1 MKKLLALRNLDIDLT
16 KSETRTLLGF
26 SLLYSFLVLVI
37 LCVMFFLYYQF
48 QKDLMLQEKRQI
60 LQTYSNSLI
69 SNLKELH
76 INIDKDNVYPRDE
89 KYKSAIYDS
98 DKKKI
103 FSTLQ
108 SQTVK
113 LDDVIYL
120 KNDKIHFIKEPESYY
135 LGSKYVIVEIP
146 DDHIWFENIKYKMIV
161 GFLLAFLFMIF
172 VGYFISKLFL
182 KPMRDALHLLD
193 RFIKDTTHELNTPV
207 TAIITN
213 IETIDKSLLDDK
225 TLRKIN
231 RIEIG
236 AKTISNIYEDL
247 TFVTLNNQIISN
259 NENINLS
266 NILRQR
272 VDFFLSIANMKKIR
286 FETNIKDNV
295 FIFCD
300 IKKISKLIDNLLSN
314 AIKYNKNS
322 GFIKV
327 VLAKNSMIIEDSG
340 KGMSSENLENLFDR
354 YQRFDKSVGGFG
366 IGLNIVSLIA
376 KEYDFKIDV
385 TSQLGVGTKVKVR
398 W

>member
-76 INIDKDNVYPRDE
+76 INIDKDNIYPRDE

-327 VLAKNSMIIEDSG
+327 ILAKNSMIIEDSG

>member
-1 MKKLLALRNLDIDLT
+1 MLALRNLDIDLT

-108 SQTVK
+108 SQIVK

-146 DDHIWFENIKYKMIV
+146 DDHIWFENIKYKMII

-266 NILRQR
+266 NIVRQR

-327 VLAKNSMIIEDSG
+327 ILAKNSMIIEDSG

>member
-1 MKKLLALRNLDIDLT
+1 MLALRNLDIDLT

-146 DDHIWFENIKYKMIV
+146 DDNIWFENIKYKMIV

-327 VLAKNSMIIEDSG
+327 ILAKNSMIIEDSG

>member
-1 MKKLLALRNLDIDLT
+1 
-16 KSETRTLLGF
+16 
-26 SLLYSFLVLVI
+26 
-37 LCVMFFLYYQF
+37 
-48 QKDLMLQEKRQI
+48 MLQEKRQI

-135 LGSKYVIVEIP
+135 LGSKYVVIEIP
-146 DDHIWFENIKYKMIV
+146 DDNIWFENIKYKMIIS
-161 GFLLAFLFMIF
+161 FFCAFLFMIF
-172 VGYFISKLFL
+172 IGYFISKLFL

-300 IKKISKLIDNLLSN
+300 VKKISKLIDNLLSN

-327 VLAKNSMIIEDSG
+327 ILAKNSMIIEDSG

>member
-1 MKKLLALRNLDIDLT
+1 MLALRNLDIDLT